1 VKLDRNNDLGIELFL
16 TVDSGQGRVIKAVNY
31 SNLPFEQRWKSLFDT
46 VDSWGKVKDAIEE
59 ARRRNSRI
67 SRLK

>member
-16 TVDSGQGRVIKAVNY
+16 TEASGQERVIKAVNY
-31 SNLPFEQRWKSLFDT
+31 SDLPFEQRWKSLFDT
-46 VDSWGKVKDAIEE
+46 VESWRKLKDAIEE
-59 ARRRNSRI
+59 ARRRISKI